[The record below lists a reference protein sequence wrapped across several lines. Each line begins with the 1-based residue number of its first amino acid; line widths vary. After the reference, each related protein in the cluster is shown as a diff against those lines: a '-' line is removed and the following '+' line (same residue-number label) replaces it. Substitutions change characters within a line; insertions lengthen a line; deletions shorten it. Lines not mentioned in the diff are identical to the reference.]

1 MPTTLLVPTS
11 AAATAA
17 RSDAFGPAAPRAA
30 AAEPPPLEELV
41 IEPRKG
47 FRGMDWPE
55 LWRFRELLYFLVWRD
70 VKVKYKMAILGFA
83 WAIGV
88 PLLSMLVYGSVG
100 VAAGFNAKI
109 SAPYFLWMLAGL
121 LPWLFVQ
128 RAISDGGQSLVNQ
141 TALMSKIYL
150 PRLFI
155 PASSIGGG
163 LFDLAI
169 NLVILAGLAAAY
181 VVRGQFVPPLSL
193 IALPLVLGL
202 TVVAALGTAFLLSA
216 MTVLYRDLRFLIPF
230 LTQFGLWLS
239 AVVFPSSIF
248 GRWEPL
254 LMLNPFAGIVA
265 AWRSVVV
272 GEPWKWDLVAG
283 SVILSFAL
291 LWFGV
296 RYFRAVERRFADI
309 A

>member
-1 MPTTLLVPTS
+1 MSTTYAVMPTD
-11 AAATAA
+11 AADEPATA
-17 RSDAFGPAAPRAA
+17 RRD
-30 AAEPPPLEELV
+30 PPPPEPLEELV

-47 FRGMDWPE
+47 FRGLDWPE
-55 LWRFRELLYFLVWRD
+55 LWRFRELLYFLIWRD

-83 WAIGV
+83 WAVGV
-88 PLLSMLVYGSVG
+88 PILSMLVYGTVG
-100 VAAGFNAKI
+100 MAAGFTDQIA
-109 SAPYFLWMLAGL
+109 APYFLWMLAGL

-128 RAISDGGQSLVNQ
+128 RAITDGGLSLVNQ
-141 TALMSKIYL
+141 VALMSKIYL

-155 PASSIGGG
+155 PAGSIGGG

-169 NLVILAGLAAAY
+169 NLVILAGLATVYA
-181 VVRGQFVPPLSL
+181 VRGQFVPSWSL
-193 IALPLVLGL
+193 LALPPVLLL

-254 LMLNPFAGIVA
+254 LLLNPFAGIVA

-272 GEPWKWDLVAG
+272 GDPWKWDLLGG
-283 SVILSFAL
+283 SVILSLAL

-296 RYFRAVERRFADI
+296 RYFRSVERRFADI

>member
-1 MPTTLLVPTS
+1 MSTTYAVMPT
-11 AAATAA
+11 
-17 RSDAFGPAAPRAA
+17 DA
-30 AAEPPPLEELV
+30 AAEPAPARRDPQPPEALEELV

-83 WAIGV
+83 WAVGV
-88 PLLSMLVYGSVG
+88 PLLSMLVYGTVG
-100 VAAGFNAKI
+100 MAAGLNADVH
-109 SAPYFLWMLAGL
+109 APYFLWMLAGL

-128 RAISDGGQSLVNQ
+128 RAVSDGGQSLVNQ

-169 NLVILAGLAAAY
+169 NLVILAALAAVYAI
-181 VVRGQFVPPLSL
+181 RGQFAPSWNLL
-193 IALPLVLGL
+193 ALPLVLGL
-202 TVVAALGTAFLLSA
+202 TVVASLGTAFLLSA

-248 GRWEPL
+248 GKWEPL
-254 LMLNPFAGIVA
+254 LLLNPFAGIVA

-272 GEPWKWDLVAG
+272 GEPWKPDLLAG
-283 SVILSFAL
+283 SVILSLAL

-296 RYFRAVERRFADI
+296 RYFRSVERRFADI